1 MSILGKDIPESIEGF
16 DINNVDVL
24 KKKADEV
31 RGYID
36 RLHKEKDKFAS
47 QSQDCYKN
55 DKSEEAKHLSD
66 KVNRC
71 QVEIDYF
78 GKKLAELIFRSNQMK
93 IEDYRLIDVRGL
105 FVKDAIEK
113 IEKRVSHLKDSGD
126 LAVIV
131 GTSGDNLSKLGD
143 GVKSHLD
150 SKKIKNEPNQPTKGR
165 ILIHLSGNSS
175 SIDESAIKDENK
187 ITNDKLPKSDLMN
200 ENERKEYLEKKN
212 KLLAEGEKY
221 RNDANK
227 CGDEMDKLYKQA
239 EEAYKN
245 NDKDKNKSLR
255 DQAAKKNEEMKK
267 LNEKASECYYKAN
280 NLLNDKFTL
289 DLHGQYVNEAMLLV
303 EKRFKEI
310 NYKGD
315 IVVIVGAGH
324 HSENNVRKIKP
335 KFEEYLKENNFKYE
349 DNVPNGGCM
358 TIHLDG
364 KAASKP
370 YKDENENGDKKP
382 NPVSDKPA
390 VKSESKPQANS
401 TSANATTTAPKSQE
415 VSKPEAS
422 ETKKEEKTK
431 NSCCIV
437 M

>member
-16 DINNVDVL
+16 DINNVDAL
-24 KKKADEV
+24 KKKADEI

-36 RLHKEKDKFAS
+36 RLHKEKDKCAS

-55 DKSEEAKHLSD
+55 DKSEEAKNFSD
-66 KVNRC
+66 RMNRC

-78 GKKLAELIFRSNQMK
+78 GKKLGECIFRSNQMK

-113 IEKRVSHLKDSGD
+113 IDTRISHLKDSGD
-126 LAVIV
+126 LAIIV
-131 GTSGDNLSKLGD
+131 GTSGDSLSKLGE
-143 GVKSHLD
+143 GVKSNLD

-165 ILIHLSGNSS
+165 ILIHLTGNSK

-187 ITNDKLPKSDLMN
+187 ISNDKLSKSNLMN
-200 ENERKEYLEKKN
+200 ENERKEYLDKKN
-212 KLLAEGEKY
+212 KLLSEGEKY
-221 RNDANK
+221 RNDASK

-245 NDKDKNKSLR
+245 NDKSKNQNLR
-255 DQAAKKNEEMKK
+255 DQANKKKEEMKK

-280 NLLNDKFTL
+280 NLLNDKYTL
-289 DLHGQYVNEAMLLV
+289 DLHGQFVNEAMLLV

-310 NYKGD
+310 GYKGD
-315 IVVIVGAGH
+315 IIVIVGAGH
-324 HSENNVRKIKP
+324 HSENNIRKIKP
-335 KFEEYLKENNFKYE
+335 KFEEYLKENSFKYE

-364 KAASKP
+364 KVSAKP
-370 YKDENENGDKKP
+370 YKDENENDDKNPKPAGDKPSNNP
-382 NPVSDKPA
+382 NPQQDKSNLA
-390 VKSESKPQANS
+390 GKSANS
-401 TSANATTTAPKSQE
+401 KSQE
-415 VSKPEAS
+415 ISKPETS
-422 ETKKEEKTK
+422 ETQKQEKSK
-431 NSCCIV
+431 NSCCII